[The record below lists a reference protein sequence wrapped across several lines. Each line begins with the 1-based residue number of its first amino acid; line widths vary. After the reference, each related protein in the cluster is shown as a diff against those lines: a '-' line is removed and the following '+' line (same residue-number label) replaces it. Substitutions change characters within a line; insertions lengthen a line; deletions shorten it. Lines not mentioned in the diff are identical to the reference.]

1 MPDVEPQWLDPSSPQ
16 QIERYLLDRGLLPP
30 GATPID
36 AAVAGAGNMN
46 VTVRVTPARGRSFI
60 VKQGRPWVAKYP
72 QIAAPLERTLVEA
85 AFYAEAAGVPA
96 VARMMPAVLYADA
109 LNHVLVLED
118 VGTGGDFTSI
128 YGGTPMPPD
137 VLFRL
142 LEWLGELASVTVPDE
157 HRAVFANLV
166 MRELNHEH
174 MFQFSLREDN
184 GLDLDAIT
192 PGLRE
197 AASDLQRDRSYVETV
212 GIVGKLYLH
221 DWSPVRFSTTRTTLV
236 HGDYFPGS
244 WLRAGEGIRVI
255 DPEFCCFGDR
265 EFDYGVLAAH
275 LAIGQAGAAAIEQ
288 VLAAVEDQ
296 RLKTSLVYLYAG
308 VEIMRR
314 LIGVAQLP
322 LTLTLEQKRAL
333 LELSRQLILHT
344 SKGFA

>member
-16 QIERYLLDRGLLPP
+16 QIEGYLQDRGLLPP
-30 GATPID
+30 GATPIEVT
-36 AAVAGAGNMN
+36 VAGAGNMN
-46 VTVRVTPARGRSFI
+46 VALRISPARGRSFI

-96 VARMMPAVLYADA
+96 VARMMPAVLHADA
-109 LNHVLVLED
+109 SHHVLVLED

-128 YGGTPMPPD
+128 YAGTPMPPG
-137 VLFRL
+137 VLSGL
-142 LEWLGELASVTVPDE
+142 LEWLRELANVTVPDE
-157 HRAVFANLV
+157 HRAVFANLA
-166 MRELNHEH
+166 MRELNHAH
-174 MFQFSLREDN
+174 MFQFPLRGDN

-197 AASDLQRDRSYVETV
+197 AAGDLQRDRAYVETV
-212 GIVGKLYLH
+212 GTVGTLYLH
-221 DWSPVRFSTTRTTLV
+221 DWSPLRFSATRATLV

-255 DPEFCCFGDR
+255 DPEFCFIGDR

-275 LAIGQAGAAAIEQ
+275 LALAQAGAAAIAQ
-288 VLAAVEDQ
+288 VLAAVDEQ
-296 RLKTSLVYLYAG
+296 RLNADLVHLYAG

-322 LTLTLEQKRAL
+322 LTLTLEHKRAL
-333 LELSRQLILHT
+333 LELSRRLVLHT